1 VTSEHVEVQRT
12 GAVATVT
19 VNRPRVLNALNAATV
34 DELDHCLAELARDD
48 TTRVII
54 LTGAGDKAFI
64 AGADIAE
71 LSEMN
76 ATSAR
81 RVAERGHA
89 VCDRIERSRKPVL
102 AAINGFALGGGC
114 EIAMACTLR
123 LAAETAV
130 LGQPEVKLGLIP
142 GYGGTQ
148 RLPRLIGPGR
158 ALELML
164 TGDSIGA
171 TEAWR
176 LGLVNR
182 VVPAADLLTETAALA
197 KKLAAQPPLAVAY
210 IMDAVRGGMQ
220 MSLREACEFETSL
233 FGMVSATDDMR
244 EGTRAFLEKRR
255 ARFEGQ

>member
-1 VTSEHVEVQRT
+1 MTLEHIQLQRT
-12 GAVATVT
+12 DAVATVT
-19 VNRPRVLNALNAATV
+19 VNRPSVLNALNAATIG
-34 DELDHCLAELARDD
+34 ELDHCLEELARDD
-48 TTRVII
+48 ATRVII
-54 LTGAGDKAFI
+54 LTGAGDRAFI

-71 LSEMN
+71 LSEVT

-81 RVAERGHA
+81 DVAERGHA
-89 VCDRIERSRKPVL
+89 LCERIERSRQPVI
-102 AAINGFALGGGC
+102 AAINGYALGGGC

-123 LAAETAV
+123 LAADTAT

-148 RLPRLIGPGR
+148 RLPRMIGPGR
-158 ALELML
+158 ALELLL
-164 TGDSIGA
+164 TGDSIDA
-171 TEAWR
+171 QEAWR

-182 VVPAADLLTETAALA
+182 VVPAATLLTETATLA
-197 KKLAAQPPLAVAY
+197 KKLATRPPLAVAY

-220 MSLREACEFETSL
+220 MSLGEGCDFEASL

-255 ARFEGQ
+255 ARFEGR